1 MGAKLLYRFKEAY
14 GQGVIEGVIWDVPV
28 PVPPSE
34 HRVKYRLVFIVN
46 AHRLV
51 GYDNERGKGDHKH
64 IREEKSL
71 IPSRMWQRWFGIL
84 CGMWRKYHER
94 A

>member
-34 HRVKYRLVFIVN
+34 HHVKYRLVFIVN
-46 AHRLV
+46 GHRLV

-64 IREEKSL
+64 IREEE
-71 IPSRMWQRWFGIL
+71 IPYSFQDVATLVRDFMRDVEEIS
-84 CGMWRKYHER
+84 
-94 A
+94 

>member
-1 MGAKLLYRFKEAY
+1 MSANLLYRFKEAY

-34 HRVKYRLVFIVN
+34 HRVKYRLVYIVN
-46 AHRLV
+46 GRRLV

-64 IREEKSL
+64 IRGEETPYVFQYVATLVQDFMRDVEEIS
-71 IPSRMWQRWFGIL
+71 
-84 CGMWRKYHER
+84 
-94 A
+94 

>member
-1 MGAKLLYRFKEAY
+1 MGAKLLYRFKEGY

-46 AHRLV
+46 GHRLV

-64 IREEKSL
+64 IREEETPYSFQDVATL
-71 IPSRMWQRWFGIL
+71 VRDFMRDVEEIS
-84 CGMWRKYHER
+84 
-94 A
+94 

>member
-14 GQGVIEGVIWDVPV
+14 GQGVIEGVIWDVLV

-34 HRVKYRLVFIVN
+34 HRVKYRLVFFVN
-46 AHRLV
+46 GHRLV

-64 IREEKSL
+64 IREEE
-71 IPSRMWQRWFGIL
+71 IPYSFQDVATLVRDFMRDVEEIS
-84 CGMWRKYHER
+84 
-94 A
+94 